1 MRTKTYVLLLCA
13 SLIISGFLCSLSL
26 AFMYSRMYYAIPAV
40 VQSIE
45 DDNTVIFEDGY
56 SNLWTCVCYN
66 VVVNQPVTL
75 RIYTNKTIETN
86 SDDYIVNVEPYN
98 IDMD

>member
-1 MRTKTYVLLLCA
+1 MRTKTYVLLLCI
-13 SLIISGFLCSLSL
+13 SLIISGFLCSLGL
-26 AFMYSRMYYAIPAV
+26 AFMHSRMHYAVPAV
-40 VQSIE
+40 VQLIE
-45 DDNTVIFEDGY
+45 DDNTVIFEDAY